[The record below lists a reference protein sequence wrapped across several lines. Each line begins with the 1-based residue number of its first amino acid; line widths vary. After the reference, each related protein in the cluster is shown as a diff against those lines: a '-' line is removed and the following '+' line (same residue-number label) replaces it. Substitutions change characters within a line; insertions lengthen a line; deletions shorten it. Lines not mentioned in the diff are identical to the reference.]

1 MGKKVKKKARSG
13 QRDKRVI
20 SSSPK
25 TVSKQ
30 STPGG
35 ETVDDVVSVTNER
48 KLCIHVDK
56 EIDLARLS
64 EKIGSAGAVKCED
77 CREGAAD
84 RRATKGRG
92 KQGKKKGSGSVDSK
106 SDSKAI
112 WICLECGH
120 FSCGG
125 VGFPT
130 NPQSHALRHARQT
143 RHQLT
148 VQFDNP
154 HLRWCFTCNML
165 IPGGKSEENGE
176 QKDSLSDIVKL
187 VKGRPSEGTSVDVE
201 DVWFGGGSV
210 RSEAKLESPLSA
222 GFDGEGGYIV
232 RGLVNLGNTCFF
244 NSVMQNLLALD
255 ILRDYLLMLDESIGP
270 LTSALKKMFQETSPE
285 TRSRNIINPRS
296 FFGCVCAKAPQF
308 RGYQQHDSHELLRCL
323 LDGLCSEDL
332 NSKRSVNSSQEDRMS
347 SNIGPSFVD
356 TVFGGQLSSTVCC
369 LECGHSSVV
378 YEPFLDLSLPVPTKK
393 PPAKKVQPVSKARK
407 AKLPPR
413 KGGRTKTKINKDA
426 DHAPA
431 QSVSNQAIGS
441 ASSSQAQF
449 YIPAAKDSVATVDD
463 STWLDFISPTV
474 SPNED
479 QVSENNNSTAAQED
493 PKEQVSQ
500 NVAEQTLTSV
510 DEFTWL
516 DYLEPGI
523 GSHSGDMAS
532 QDHASVVQGTGE
544 MDSARADVMLQH
556 SSELGPC
563 SSSFPEGS
571 NLKWAPSSGN
581 AWEEE
586 PLQIQSSEVLL
597 LPYKEENATAG
608 EIVRQ
613 ESEASSSV
621 VGREED
627 VLGFDGFGDLFNEPE
642 MPAGPAASPMSGD
655 NFHVNEIAAS
665 GFPAGNSS
673 GSDADEV
680 DDTESPVSVES
691 CLALFTKPELLSDE
705 HAWHCESC
713 SKTLQDQRTEAKKL
727 HAKAASIIWINGGNA
742 EGQNDTLALS
752 KHFSCNMETN
762 NPRDEKLKSDF
773 QFYTSSGN
781 LVSVNGELDTSSHDD
796 AKLRID
802 QPKELCQVVSQTE
815 ENEDLT
821 STHPEL
827 SNSSGNYKTC
837 SQASL
842 SNHADDLGGV
852 DMPNSMIFNAAKT
865 DLRMSGD
872 KCESEESEGEQD
884 SENVKVK
891 RDATKRM
898 LINKAPQILTIHLK
912 RFTQDARGRL
922 SKLNGHVLFRERIDL
937 RPYMDPRF
945 LERDN
950 YSYRLIGV
958 VEHLGTMRGGHYVAY
973 IRGGK
978 RSGEEVVWYHASDAY
993 VREAALEDVL
1003 RAEAYILFY
1012 EKI

>member
-13 QRDKRVI
+13 QREKQVI
-20 SSSPK
+20 SPSPK

-30 STPGG
+30 STSGG
-35 ETVDDVVSVTNER
+35 ETVDDVVSVTKER
-48 KLCIHVDK
+48 KLCIHVNK

-77 CREGAAD
+77 CREGTAD

-106 SDSKAI
+106 SNSKAI

-148 VQFDNP
+148 VQFDNL
-154 HLRWCFTCNML
+154 HLRWCFACNML

-187 VKGRPSEGTSVDVE
+187 VKGRSTQGTSVDVE
-201 DVWFGGGSV
+201 DVWFGVGGV
-210 RSEAKLESPLSA
+210 RSEATLESTLST
-222 GFDGEGGYIV
+222 GLDGRGGYNV

-270 LTSALKKMFQETSPE
+270 LTSALKKMFLETSPE
-285 TRSRNIINPRS
+285 TRSRNIINPKS

-308 RGYQQHDSHELLRCL
+308 RAYQQHDSHELLRCL

-332 NSKRSVNSSQEDRMS
+332 NSKGSVNSHREDRMS

-356 TVFGGQLSSTVCC
+356 KVFGGQLSSTVCC
-369 LECGHSSVV
+369 LECAHSSVV

-393 PPAKKVQPVSKARK
+393 PPAKKAQPVSKARK

-413 KGGRTKTKINKDA
+413 KGGRIKTKVNKDA

-431 QSVSNQAIGS
+431 QSVSNQSFSS
-441 ASSSQAQF
+441 ASSSQEQSH
-449 YIPAAKDSVATVDD
+449 IPAAKNSVANVDD
-463 STWLDFISPTV
+463 STWLHFNSPTV

-479 QVSENNNSTAAQED
+479 EVSENNNSTATQENQ
-493 PKEQVSQ
+493 KEQVPQ
-500 NVAEQTLTSV
+500 NVADKTPTSV

-523 GSHSGDMAS
+523 GSHSGDIAS
-532 QDHASVVQGTGE
+532 QDDALVIQGTGE
-544 MDSARADVMLQH
+544 MDSVQADVMPQH
-556 SSELGPC
+556 SSESGRC
-563 SSSFPEGS
+563 SSSFQEGT
-571 NLKWAPSSGN
+571 NLKLAPSSGN
-581 AWEEE
+581 AWEEA
-586 PLQIQSSEVLL
+586 PLQIQSAEVLL
-597 LPYKEENATAG
+597 LPYKEDNATAG
-608 EIVRQ
+608 RQ
-613 ESEASSSV
+613 QSEASLSV
-621 VGREED
+621 VGPEED

-655 NFHVNEIAAS
+655 NFRDNEIAES
-665 GFPAGNSS
+665 GFLAGNGS

-680 DDTESPVSVES
+680 DNTESQVSVDI
-691 CLALFTKPELLSDE
+691 CLALFTKPEVLSDE

-727 HAKAASIIWINGGNA
+727 RAKAASVVLINGGNA
-742 EGQNDTLALS
+742 EGQNDTVAS
-752 KHFSCNMETN
+752 NKHFSCNMDIY
-762 NPRDEKLKSDF
+762 NPRDEKLKSDLHVN
-773 QFYTSSGN
+773 TSSDN
-781 LVSVNGELDTSSHDD
+781 LGSVNGESDTSVLDN

-802 QPKELCQVVSQTE
+802 QPDELCQVVSQE
-815 ENEDLT
+815 EDDEDLSIT
-821 STHPEL
+821 CPEL
-827 SNSSGNYKTC
+827 SNS
-837 SQASL
+837 
-842 SNHADDLGGV
+842 
-852 DMPNSMIFNAAKT
+852 
-865 DLRMSGD
+865 SGD
-872 KCESEESEGEQD
+872 KCESEENEGEQD
-884 SENVKVK
+884 LENVKVK

-898 LINKAPQILTIHLK
+898 LINKAPPILTIHLK
-912 RFTQDARGRL
+912 RFSQDARGRF

-937 RPYMDPRF
+937 RPYMDPR
-945 LERDN
+945 LDP
-950 YSYRLIGV
+950 YPSIG
-958 VEHLGTMRGGHYVAY
+958 
-973 IRGGK
+973 K
-978 RSGEEVVWYHASDAY
+978 GEENGRAGIWRKV
-993 VREAALEDVL
+993 EDMK
-1003 RAEAYILFY
+1003 YM
-1012 EKI
+1012 